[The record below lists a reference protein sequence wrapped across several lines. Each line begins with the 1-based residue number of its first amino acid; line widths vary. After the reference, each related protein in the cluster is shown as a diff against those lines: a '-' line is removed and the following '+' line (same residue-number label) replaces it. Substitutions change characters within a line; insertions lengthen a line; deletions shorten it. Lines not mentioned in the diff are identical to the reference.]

1 MTSTTPDDRVSA
13 QELRTLFLLES
24 LDDEQLAWFV
34 ENGRRTRIPAGEYL
48 TREGEPAECFYQ
60 LLTGTMVMTRRVGS
74 VEVEVTRTDFRG
86 AYGGATASWIKQA
99 DRPSIYV
106 ASVRAATDAT
116 FLAVPADEFAAFMH
130 EHFPIAV
137 HLLDGIAAGMRRTQE
152 RVGDQQRLQALGAL
166 SAGLTHELNN
176 PASAAERA
184 VDQLR
189 TRVEHMRSKL
199 DYLADGHIPA
209 DVLHELVNLQNEALA
224 LSETAPR
231 RSAMERSDAEDEL
244 GDWLEEHDIQRGF
257 DLAGIYVAAGLD
269 VSWAEKVYRTLHAD
283 DRQTGFAWVAYSLE
297 TDSLMREITDS
308 VQRISQLVGAAK
320 NYSQLDRAPFQQ
332 TDLHEGLESTL
343 VMLSAKLKG
352 ITVVRDYCDDLPLV
366 PGYPAELNQVWTNLI
381 DNAAQA
387 TGQGGTI
394 TLRTRVEDDH
404 VLVSVGDDGPGV
416 PKELRSRIF
425 EPFFTTKPVG
435 AGTGLGLDIS
445 YRVVTGKHGGD
456 IQVLSEPGDTRFE
469 VRLPLVEPTL
479 EDAVRTGQV
488 TDQA

>member
-1 MTSTTPDDRVSA
+1 MSEDETVHAPERMTPE
-13 QELRTLFLLES
+13 ELRTLFLLEG
-24 LDDEQLAWFV
+24 LDEDQLAWFV
-34 ENGRRTRIPAGEYL
+34 EHGRLTRIKAGEYL
-48 TREGEPAECFYQ
+48 TREGDPAECFYQ
-60 LLTGTMVMTRRVGS
+60 LVEGTMAMLRRVGA
-74 VEVEVTRTDFRG
+74 VEVEVTRTDYRG

-106 ASVRAATDAT
+106 ASVRAVTDAT
-116 FLAVPADEFAAFMH
+116 FLAVPADAFAEFMH

-152 RVGDQQRLQALGAL
+152 RVGEQQRLQALGAL

-189 TRVEHMRSKL
+189 TRVDHMRQKL

-209 DVLHELVNLQNEALA
+209 EVLHELVNLQNEALA
-224 LSETAPR
+224 LAETAPR
-231 RSAMERSDAEDEL
+231 RSALEQSDAEDEV
-244 GDWLEEHDIQRGF
+244 GDWLDEHGIERAF
-257 DLAGIYVAAGLD
+257 DLASIFVAAGLD
-269 VSWAEKVYRTLHAD
+269 VSWAEKVYRTLHEE

-297 TDSLMREITDS
+297 TESLMREITDS
-308 VQRISQLVGAAK
+308 VNRISQLVGAAK

-332 TDLHEGLESTL
+332 TDLHEGLDSTL

-352 ITVVRDYCDDLPLV
+352 VTVVKDYCDDLPLV

-387 TGQGGTI
+387 TGPGGTI
-394 TLRTRVEDDH
+394 TLRTRVEEDH

-416 PKELRSRIF
+416 PAELRSRIF

-456 IQVLSEPGDTRFE
+456 IQVVSQPGDTRFE
-469 VRLPLVEPTL
+469 VRLPLVEPSL
-479 EDAVRTGQV
+479 HDAVTG
-488 TDQA
+488 TE